1 MEGGGR
7 GDSSSSGRRLYAVM
21 LPFLGQSHFNVYLKL
36 SRMLATKGVAVIYV
50 SLTSN
55 LEILRP
61 LVQEQ
66 GWNHDALPFY
76 FQDLSIPDTEAPL
89 PPGRQNTNKI
99 SLDMMP
105 KLFDLLD
112 KMRDPFEVL
121 MKELTGREYYE
132 SRSLQPPARL
142 VLVYDFFMGWSA
154 AVAAK
159 FGVRSFTFD
168 PFSALVWLSKEA
180 AFWDREDLLLLLPE
194 VAEAVETLP
203 SVGIGLSQVRKH
215 MEYTRLA
222 DGVLLDTFL
231 ELEPKFIRHLQS
243 GGGGKLFWAVGP
255 VIDLP
260 DRDHKLH
267 SPREGEIL
275 EWLDRQTRGSVVY
288 VSFGTQSHISPAQV
302 MELAMGLEASGQPFL
317 WVLRPPDS
325 RLTVGASSAE
335 DWKAE
340 LLPEGYERRVQGRCL
355 IETGWAPQGAILA
368 HEATGAFISHCGW
381 NSCLESV
388 AAGVPIIALPLQV
401 DQPVNA
407 LLLAREAK
415 VAVEMK
421 IIDGIAERNEV
432 ERAVRRLMSGEGLE
446 VKRRVEAVSK
456 AAVSAIFREEGDAWK
471 NLDSFIQY
479 AAE

>member
-1 MEGGGR
+1 MPAMEGA
-7 GDSSSSGRRLYAVM
+7 GDSRRRLYAVM
-21 LPFLGQSHFNVYLKL
+21 MPFLGQSHFRVYLQL
-36 SRMLATKGVAVIYV
+36 SKMLAMRGVAVIYV

-61 LVQEQ
+61 LVQGQ
-66 GWNHDALPFY
+66 GWNQDALPFY

-99 SLDMMP
+99 SQDMIP
-105 KLFDLLD
+105 KLFDLVE
-112 KMRDPFEVL
+112 KMRDPFENL
-121 MKELTGREYYE
+121 MRELTGREYYE
-132 SRSLQPPARL
+132 SRSLPPPARL
-142 VLVYDFFMGWSA
+142 VLVYDFLMGWSA
-154 AVAAK
+154 AVAAE

-168 PFSALVWLSKEA
+168 PFSAHIWLAKEA
-180 AFWDREDLLLLLPE
+180 VFWNREDLLRLLPE
-194 VAEAVETLP
+194 VADAAETLP
-203 SVGIGLSQVRKH
+203 SVGFGVSVVRKH
-215 MEYTRLA
+215 MEFTRRV

-231 ELEPKFIRHLQS
+231 ELEPKFVRHLQS
-243 GGGGKLFWAVGP
+243 GGGGKRFWAVGP
-255 VIDLP
+255 VIDLSH
-260 DRDHKLH
+260 RDHKLQ
-267 SPREGEIL
+267 SPRDGEIL
-275 EWLDRQTRGSVVY
+275 EWLGRQTPGSVVY
-288 VSFGTQSHISPAQV
+288 VSFGTEACISPAQI

-317 WVLRPPDS
+317 WVLRPPDT
-325 RLTVGASSAE
+325 RLTEGSLLTE
-335 DWKAE
+335 DWKAG
-340 LLPEGYERRVQGRCL
+340 LLPEGYERRLQGRCL

-401 DQPVNA
+401 DQPANA

-421 IIDGIAERNEV
+421 IVDGIAGRNEV
-432 ERAVRRLMSGEGLE
+432 ERAVRSLMSGESVE

-456 AAVSAIFREEGDAWK
+456 AAIAAIFNEDGDAWR

-479 AAE
+479 AAG

>member
-1 MEGGGR
+1 
-7 GDSSSSGRRLYAVM
+7 M
-21 LPFLGQSHFNVYLKL
+21 LPFLAQSHFNVYLQL
-36 SRMLATKGVAVIYV
+36 SRMLAIRGVAVIYV

-76 FQDLSIPDTEAPL
+76 LQDISIPDTEAPL

-99 SLDMMP
+99 SHDMMP

-112 KMRDPFEVL
+112 KMRDPMEIL
-121 MKELTGREYYE
+121 MRELTGREYYE
-132 SRSLQPPARL
+132 SRGLPPAGRL
-142 VLVYDFFMGWSA
+142 VLVYDFIMGWSA
-154 AVAAK
+154 AVAAM
-159 FGVRSFTFD
+159 FGVRSFTFS
-168 PFSALVWLSKEA
+168 PFSAHIWLCKEA
-180 AFWDREDLLLLLPE
+180 AFWDREELLLLLPE
-194 VAEAVETLP
+194 VADAVKTLP
-203 SVGIGLSQVRKH
+203 TVGAGPSLLRKH
-215 MEYTRLA
+215 MEFTRLA
-222 DGVLLDTFL
+222 DGVLLNTFL
-231 ELEPKFIRHLQS
+231 ELEPKFIRFLES
-243 GGGGKLFWAVGP
+243 GGGGKLVWAVGP

-260 DRDHKLH
+260 HRGHEKQRPRD
-267 SPREGEIL
+267 GEIL
-275 EWLDRQTRGSVVY
+275 EWLGCQMRGSVVY
-288 VSFGTQSHISPAQV
+288 VCFGTESYISPAQV
-302 MELAMGLEASGQPFL
+302 VELAMGLEASGQPFL
-317 WVLRPPDS
+317 WVLRSPDM
-325 RLTVGASSAE
+325 RLAEGSSSAE

-401 DQPVNA
+401 DQPANA

-415 VAVEMK
+415 VAVEMN
-421 IIDGIAERNEV
+421 IVDGIAERNEV
-432 ERAVRRLMSGEGLE
+432 ERAVRSLIGGEGVE
-446 VKRRVEAVSK
+446 MKRKIEELSK
-456 AAVSAIFREEGDAWK
+456 AAVSAISAEGGAAWK

-479 AAE
+479 AAAD